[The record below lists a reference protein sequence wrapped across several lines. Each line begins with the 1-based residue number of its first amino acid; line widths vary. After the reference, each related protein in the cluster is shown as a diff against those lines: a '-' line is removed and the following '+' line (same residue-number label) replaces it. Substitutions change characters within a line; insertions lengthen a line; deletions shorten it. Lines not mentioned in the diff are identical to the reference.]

1 MRIGFLFS
9 LLLFIFP
16 NPVYPQVDSVTS
28 VEIPVRYN
36 EYPFYVLPAG
46 ENGMVLYRAKY
57 QENVD
62 DYGQFEFHLYDQNL
76 ELIWT
81 SFLELEYTFNVIE
94 HVYSK
99 GYVYI
104 LFSGGKSIKK
114 QLIIYRIHLPT
125 QTIETFEIE
134 TFFPEVLSY
143 FDIFKNTI
151 VLGGREKSKPSI
163 VFYHLE
169 NIRPVILQGF
179 YERNI
184 LIHDIQIDET
194 NELFTV
200 LTGYSGKNNQ
210 GFLKIR
216 SFDEFGQPVEDTRL
230 EPGNDLVFMHA
241 KSIIANSNFRL
252 VTGIYKNNKSIN
264 ATGIFLTA
272 LHLDGTRKIRYYPFS
287 DIFDR
292 SDSTESHLLNGQQDA
307 DSQVMFDP
315 DRYQWNTTA
324 LSEFMNENIMLL
336 ESFSME
342 KGSSSIMDKSEVYRF
357 QKALMIVFNDD
368 LKIRGFNQFDMEPL
382 QSDRLNTNV
391 RLKYYP
397 DSLKL
402 TVHDGHHILRKVI
415 HSDLIDQPLAYFQ
428 LDPLSGMDQNV
439 SDGDNAVLLY
449 QNWYD
454 DFSLLLRLEAG
465 GDREVQ
471 YKFVVTKLFDP

>member
-1 MRIGFLFS
+1 
-9 LLLFIFP
+9 
-16 NPVYPQVDSVTS
+16 VDSVTS
-28 VEIPVRYN
+28 VEIPIRYN

-46 ENGMVLYRAKY
+46 ENGVVFYRAKY
-57 QENVD
+57 RENAD
-62 DYGQFEFHLYDQNL
+62 DYSHFEFYLYDQNL

-81 SFLELEYTFNVIE
+81 SLLELEYMFNVIE
-94 HVYSK
+94 HAYSN

-104 LFSGGKSIKK
+104 IFSGGKSFKK
-114 QLIIYRIHLPT
+114 QLMIYRIHLPT
-125 QTIETFEIE
+125 QAIETFEIE
-134 TFFPEVLSY
+134 TFFPEVISY

-179 YERNI
+179 YEKNI
-184 LIHDIQIDET
+184 LIHDVQIDEE

-200 LTGYSGKNNQ
+200 LTGYSGRNNQ

-216 SFDEFGQPVEDTRL
+216 SYDEFGQPVEDTPI
-230 EPGNDLVFMHA
+230 EPGKDLVFMRA
-241 KSIIANSNFRL
+241 KSIIANNNYRL

-272 LHLDGTRKIRYYPFS
+272 LHLDGTRKIQYYPFS

-292 SDSTESHLLNGQQDA
+292 SDSTESNSLNGQPGTIPP
-307 DSQVMFDP
+307 VMFDP
-315 DRYQWNTTA
+315 DQFQWNATE
-324 LSEFMNENIMLL
+324 LSEFMNENIMML
-336 ESFSME
+336 ESFSTE

-368 LKIRGFNQFDMEPL
+368 LKIRGFNEFDLRPL
-382 QSDRLNTNV
+382 QSERLNTN
-391 RLKYYP
+391 LKIKFYE

-402 TVHDGHHILRKVI
+402 TLHDGHQILRKVI
-415 HSDLIDQPLAYFQ
+415 HSDFIDQPLTYFQ
-428 LDPLSGMDQNV
+428 MNPPSGRDENV
-439 SDGDNAVLLY
+439 SDGNNSVLLY

-454 DFSLLLRLEAG
+454 DFSLLLQLEAG
-465 GDREVQ
+465 SEREEVQ